1 MTGQVTVYQHDE
13 CDLKVVINGEAGASI
28 LLPTG
33 MSLAESK
40 QHTRHLLIGTSGHA
54 SLPVGTWY
62 HPSLLQLEGA
72 DNARRL
78 YPSLDGA
85 QDFVSSIHTTRS
97 HFEPNYLA
105 EGGIDLETY
114 HWFHGL
120 SRQVHLDALGIV
132 RLVTDTPDHPLPV
145 KADFKLLAEQIT
157 QAWNNSQQE
166 IDNWLGFH
174 AKRSTQWLSRK
185 RVEELPAY
193 LEHFKWSQNQS
204 MQLMRLVERARL
216 LDFDLEAFFVQAFD
230 ERVSRRDVLQKIAVE
245 IDRIQVKLDG

>member
-1 MTGQVTVYQHDE
+1 MTGQVTVYQHAE

-62 HPSLLQLEGA
+62 QPSLLQLEGA

-78 YPSLDGA
+78 YPSLDA
-85 QDFVSSIHTTRS
+85 AKDFVSSTHTTRS
-97 HFEPNYLA
+97 HFKSSYPA
-105 EGGIDLETY
+105 EGGVDLETY

-132 RLVTDTPDHPLPV
+132 RLVTDTPDRPLPV
-145 KADFKLLAEQIT
+145 KADFKLLTEQIT
-157 QAWNNSQQE
+157 HAWNNSQQE
-166 IDNWLGFH
+166 IDTG
-174 AKRSTQWLSRK
+174 
-185 RVEELPAY
+185 
-193 LEHFKWSQNQS
+193 
-204 MQLMRLVERARL
+204 
-216 LDFDLEAFFVQAFD
+216 
-230 ERVSRRDVLQKIAVE
+230 
-245 IDRIQVKLDG
+245 